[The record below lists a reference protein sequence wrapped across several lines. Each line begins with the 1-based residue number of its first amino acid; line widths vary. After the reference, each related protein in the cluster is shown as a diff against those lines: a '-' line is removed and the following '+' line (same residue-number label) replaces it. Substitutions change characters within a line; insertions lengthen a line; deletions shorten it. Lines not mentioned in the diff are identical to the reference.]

1 MIDWDAVENDER
13 QHLSDTLAPWI
24 GLYPDVD
31 VTCVVDPDK
40 VIGAL
45 LRHAKAAQLVAVG
58 SRGRGLIAS
67 AVLGSTGLNL
77 LHHAEVPVMI
87 CRSQD
92 TED

>member
-1 MIDWDAVENDER
+1 MLPR
-13 QHLSDTLAPWI
+13 HL
-24 GLYPDVD
+24 
-31 VTCVVDPDK
+31 
-40 VIGAL
+40 
-45 LRHAKAAQLVAVG
+45 AKESGTKCLTHAQLVAVG

-77 LHHAEVPVMI
+77 LHHAEVPSVMI